1 MNHFFATWAGPIS
14 ILLALQVLDLLST
27 VIALRNPSLKEAN
40 GPLNKLMSAIGVLPA
55 LVAVKCAAML
65 IIWHFRADMGSW
77 ITLLCG
83 VYAIVIVNNI
93 RLIVRGH

>member
-1 MNHFFATWAGPIS
+1 MTSFYV
-14 ILLALQVLDLLST
+14 LLALQILDLLST
-27 VIALRNPSLKEAN
+27 VIALKNPKLSEAN
-40 GPLNKLMSAIGVLPA
+40 GPLSRIMQAIGVLPA

-83 VYAIVIVNNI
+83 VYAVVIINNI
-93 RLIVRGH
+93 RLIVRGR